1 MKGII
6 IATIVLLKIFGT
18 LVSFHELQNNI
29 FISQLKKMSYISN
42 TFTFSYCSPKMYHPV
57 LLMNVKTI
65 VEVVVLTAVLL
76 KSMVKQHITVSV
88 EMPNHQ

>member
-1 MKGII
+1 MI
-6 IATIVLLKIFGT
+6 L
-18 LVSFHELQNNI
+18 H
-29 FISQLKKMSYISN
+29 
-42 TFTFSYCSPKMYHPV
+42 FSYCSPKKYHPV

-65 VEVVVLTAVLL
+65 VKVVVLTADLL